1 MPKILTT
8 EQRNNLLL
16 KIKDTKK
23 KIDEYQRLC
32 CILSFDDDIEVA
44 KIAKS
49 LFISNSVVYKYIK
62 EFIDNNKTN
71 GDNKGGKAE
80 HLSKEQ
86 SEELILHLK
95 NNVYQKCEAIIALV
109 KENYNIIYTVS
120 GMKKWL
126 YRHKFSYKKP
136 VKVPAKLEH
145 KQQAQF
151 IDYYKALTAKINREQ
166 EEILFLDGVHPDHQT
181 QATYGWIQTGVQ
193 IAIKTTAK
201 QPRTHYLG
209 AIAVKEDKI
218 EHITQSYDKINGE
231 AVVNFLAKIANKLSH
246 KKKIHIIL
254 DNAGYHKCKEVKEYL
269 EQHPKIQL
277 HYLPPYSP
285 NLNLIER
292 LWKIMR
298 EKVTYN
304 KYYKTFLEFRTKIAE
319 FFENLDDIQ
328 DILTKR
334 ITEKFQIINPVF
346 LQD

>member
-1 MPKILTT
+1 MPRILKAQ
-8 EQRNNLLL
+8 QRNNLILQFR
-16 KIKDTKK
+16 KSK
-23 KIDEYQRLC
+23 KIDEYKRLF
-32 CILSFDDDIEVA
+32 CILAFDDGVEV
-44 KIAKS
+44 KQIADR
-49 LFISNSVVYKYIK
+49 LFISPSAVYHYLQ
-62 EFIDNNKTN
+62 EFIDNNKTDSN
-71 GDNKGGKAE
+71 DKGGKTE
-80 HLSKEQ
+80 NL
-86 SEELILHLK
+86 SEEQIQDLIKHLETK
-95 NNVYQKCEAIIALV
+95 TYLKCESII
-109 KENYNIIYTVS
+109 KFIRDNYNVCYTKS
-120 GMKKWL
+120 GVKKL
-126 YRHKFSYKKP
+126 LHRHHFVYKKP
-136 VKVPAKLEH
+136 IKVPGKINPEQQ
-145 KQQAQF
+145 KQFA
-151 IDYYKALTAKINREQ
+151 DYYQKLKTEINPQQ
-166 EEILFLDGVHPDHQT
+166 EEILFFDGVHPDHQT
-181 QATYGWIQTGVQ
+181 QAVYGWIKKGHKL
-193 IAIKTTAK
+193 AIPTTAK
-201 QPRTHYLG
+201 QPRIHYLG

-334 ITEKFQIINPVF
+334 ITEKFQIINPTF
-346 LQD
+346 FHD